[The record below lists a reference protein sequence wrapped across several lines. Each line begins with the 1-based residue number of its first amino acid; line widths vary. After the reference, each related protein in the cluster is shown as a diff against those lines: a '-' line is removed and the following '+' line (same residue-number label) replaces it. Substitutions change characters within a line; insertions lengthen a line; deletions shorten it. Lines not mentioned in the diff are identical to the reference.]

1 MNRAQKRAA
10 ERAQAAAVR
19 NFKAQGAVD
28 LKSGRELM
36 PDTPPPRAS
45 LAYCWNEARG
55 VSGFWHQS
63 VLKSMAG
70 TARSLRWRE
79 IPVESGPHLSRA
91 RNAAVDRFLASED
104 EYLLFTDTDCV
115 FEPGDVLALL
125 EADKPIA
132 GALYYQVV
140 TGVDPWPTAL
150 VPETAEVSHETEVG
164 EHTFETGEYV
174 PVTLPEVPEP
184 PALPED
190 DESLD
195 ADGNMSVA
203 AIEAYQAA
211 LTAHE
216 AETAKLLAP
225 IKVAAVGFGLT
236 LIRREV
242 VEAVR
247 SIYPSPIEF
256 EGTRG
261 EDLVFC
267 LRAAEM
273 GFDTYLV
280 PRARIG
286 HAKVVVV

>member
-10 ERAQAAAVR
+10 ERSAAAAVR
-19 NFKAQGAVD
+19 NMKAQGAVD
-28 LKSGRELM
+28 LKAAPAADSA
-36 PDTPPPRAS
+36 PPRAS

-63 VLKSMAG
+63 VLKTMAG

-104 EYLLFTDTDCV
+104 EYLLWTDTDCV
-115 FEPGDVLALL
+115 FEPADVLALL

-132 GALYYQVV
+132 GALYFQIV

-150 VPETAEVSHETEVG
+150 VEDPEAPET
-164 EHTFETGEYV
+164 YI
-174 PVTLPEVPEP
+174 PVTLPELPEP
-184 PALPED
+184 PPTPEGLED
-190 DESLD
+190 LNDED
-195 ADGNMSVA
+195 RT
-203 AIEAYQAA
+203 AA
-211 LTAHE
+211 LE
-216 AETAKLLAP
+216 MYGKLLFVHEREAAEVLAP
-225 IKVAAVGFGLT
+225 VQVAGVGFGLT

-242 VEAVR
+242 IEAVR
-247 SIYPSPIEF
+247 SIYPNPIEF
-256 EGTRG
+256 EGTKG

-286 HAKVVVV
+286 HSKVVVV

>member
-1 MNRAQKRAA
+1 MNRAEKRAA
-10 ERAQAAAVR
+10 EKAAAAAVR
-19 NFKAQGAVD
+19 NLKAQGAVD
-28 LKSGRELM
+28 LKSGRGLM

-63 VLKSMAG
+63 VLKTMAG

-91 RNAAVDRFLASED
+91 RNAAIERFLESED
-104 EYLLFTDTDCV
+104 EFLLWTDTDAV

-132 GALYYQVV
+132 GALYFQIV
-140 TGVDPWPTAL
+140 TGVDPWPVAL
-150 VPETAEVSHETEVG
+150 VPEWTEPDDEG
-164 EHTFETGEYV
+164 KSGPTGDYV
-174 PVTLPEVPEP
+174 PVTLPELASPPDTPEGLEELSEEERAQSLQTYSD
-184 PALPED
+184 AL
-190 DESLD
+190 
-195 ADGNMSVA
+195 A
-203 AIEAYQAA
+203 AYEAAQ
-211 LTAHE
+211 
-216 AETAKLLAP
+216 AKLLAP
-225 IKVAAVGFGLT
+225 MKVAAVGFGLT

-247 SIYPSPIEF
+247 TIYPNPIEF

-286 HAKVVVV
+286 HSKVVVV